1 VHPEVEEQK
10 QKIKEI
16 LYDCAVEIRATKA
29 ALYLSDGGGRYE
41 LVTEYGFRST
51 ARVSLDTNDPIVDRC
66 GRGRNAFF
74 INGLTAE
81 PRFSERLYEASSE
94 RLLAVPIYSRG
105 QLVGMIDMRDKQA
118 KAPFEQSDIPKGQ
131 GIAARIAELFS
142 NKNVFGQRFITLS
155 ESGEG
160 GSAAVEQPPN
170 AAPQLAPPPSTT
182 PTPTPRPSAAPAA
195 APPLRAPEPPP
206 ARRTE
211 LPQVANLVLEARQA
225 VNQRVNVAALPD
237 TLNDTDLSAARDVLR
252 IVLLL
257 PGVVIA
263 SFSAFGHLGGVQEVV
278 SKAPIG
284 DEAMRVFE
292 AKLNIW
298 MKKRG
303 ENAASLKTNVQTPF
317 GTSGQPVR
325 SDQLVKVL
333 TAPVV
338 VGTLSGLALTVAF
351 ETAPDRQTHEML
363 AAFHA
368 QLQIAIE
375 QSISRSAVGALRWR
389 AAGKLLEPD
398 FQHYPE
404 LRNHSAEVTARA
416 EDFAKFLA
424 LSAAEVENVRLVA
437 TLHDVGM
444 RLLEYERLY
453 RKYDLSPDEVGI
465 LREHPSVGAAIVE
478 PVFGREL
485 ARAVLSHHERMD
497 GAGYPHQIHGDDIP
511 LLSRIVQIC
520 DAYEAM
526 VSTDSYQPPQSR
538 DAAISTLALGAGTQ
552 FDRELVQRFQEL
564 MRTR

>member
-118 KAPFEQSDIPKGQ
+118 KAPFEQTDIPKGQ
-131 GIAARIAELFS
+131 GIAARIADLFS

-155 ESGEG
+155 ESGEA
-160 GSAAVEQPPN
+160 GSAPVEMPPN
-170 AAPQLAPPPSTT
+170 AAPQLAPSPST
-182 PTPTPRPSAAPAA
+182 TPTPRPSAAPSG
-195 APPLRAPEPPP
+195 APPLRVPEPPP

-211 LPQVANLVLEARQA
+211 LPQVANLVLEARQV
-225 VNQRVNVAALPD
+225 VNQRVNIAAFPD

-284 DEAMRVFE
+284 DDAMRVFE

-303 ENAASLKTNVQTPF
+303 ETAASLKTNVQTPF

-325 SDQLVKVL
+325 PDQLVKVL

-389 AAGKLLEPD
+389 AAAKLLEPD

-404 LRNHSAEVTARA
+404 LRNHAAEVTARA

-453 RKYDLSPDEVGI
+453 RKYDVSPDEVGI

-478 PVFGREL
+478 PVFGSEL

-497 GAGYPHQIHGDDIP
+497 GSGYPHQLHGDDIP

>member
-29 ALYLSDGGGRYE
+29 ALYLSDGSGRYE

-51 ARVSLDTNDPIVDRC
+51 ARDSLDTNDPIVDRC

-94 RLLAVPIYSRG
+94 RLMAVPIYARG

-118 KAPFEQSDIPKGQ
+118 KAPFEQTDIPKGQ
-131 GIAARIAELFS
+131 GIAARIAELFA

-160 GSAAVEQPPN
+160 AQQPMEMAPN
-170 AAPQLAPPPSTT
+170 AAPALAPPTSSA
-182 PTPTPRPSAAPAA
+182 PTPRPSAAPAA
-195 APPLRAPEPPP
+195 APQLHAPEPSPS
-206 ARRTE
+206 RRNE
-211 LPQVANLVLEARQA
+211 LPQVANLVLQARQ
-225 VNQRVNVAALPD
+225 VVSQRVNINALPD
-237 TLNDTDLSAARDVLR
+237 TLNETDLSAARDVLR

-278 SKAPIG
+278 SKAPIS

-303 ENAASLKTNVQTPF
+303 ETAASLKTNVQTPF

-325 SDQLVKVL
+325 PDQLVKVL

-375 QSISRSAVGALRWR
+375 QSISRSQVGALRWR
-389 AAGKLLEPD
+389 AAAKLLEPD
-398 FQHYPE
+398 FLHYPE
-404 LRNHSAEVTARA
+404 LRNHCAEVTSRA

-478 PVFGREL
+478 PVFGRDL

-497 GAGYPHQIHGDDIP
+497 GAGYPHQMHGDDIP
-511 LLSRIVQIC
+511 LLARIVQIC

>member
-1 VHPEVEEQK
+1 MHPEVEEQK

>member
-1 VHPEVEEQK
+1 MHPEVEEQK

-29 ALYLSDGGGRYE
+29 ALYLSDGSGRYE

-51 ARVSLDTNDPIVDRC
+51 ARATLDNNDPIVDRC

-74 INGLTAE
+74 VNGLTAE
-81 PRFSERLYEASSE
+81 PRFSERLYEAASD

-105 QLVGMIDMRDKQA
+105 QLVGLIDMRDKQA
-118 KAPFEQSDIPKGQ
+118 KAPFEQTDIPKGQ
-131 GIAARIAELFS
+131 GIAARIADLFS

-155 ESGEG
+155 DTNEPSP
-160 GSAAVEQPPN
+160 AATEQAPM
-170 AAPQLAPPPSTT
+170 AAPALAPASPA
-182 PTPTPRPSAAPAA
+182 PTPTPRPAAAPAE
-195 APPLRAPEPPP
+195 APPLRAPEPAP

-211 LPQVANLVLEARQA
+211 LPEVAKLVLQARQS
-225 VNQRVNVAALPD
+225 VSQRVNIAALPD
-237 TLNDTDLSAARDVLR
+237 TLTDVDLAAARDVLR

-263 SFSAFGHLGGVQEVV
+263 SFSAFGHLGGVMEVV
-278 SKAPIG
+278 SKAPLT

-303 ENAASLKTNVQTPF
+303 ESASSLRSNMQTPF
-317 GTSGQPVR
+317 GTNGQPIR
-325 SDQLVKVL
+325 PDQLVKVL

-338 VGTLSGLALTVAF
+338 VGSLAGLALTVAF

-368 QLQIAIE
+368 QLQIAIA
-375 QSISRSAVGALRWR
+375 QSISRSAVGSLRWR

-398 FQHYPE
+398 FSHYPE
-404 LRNHSAEVTARA
+404 LRNHCAEVTSRA

-444 RLLEYERLY
+444 RLLDYERLY
-453 RKYDLSPDEVGI
+453 RKYDLAPEEVAI
-465 LREHPSVGAAIVE
+465 LREHPTVGAAIVE

-485 ARAVLSHHERMD
+485 ARAVLCHHERMD
-497 GAGYPHQIHGDDIP
+497 GGGYPHQLHGDDIP

-520 DAYEAM
+520 DAFEAM

-564 MRTR
+564 MRSR

>member
-29 ALYLSDGGGRYE
+29 ALYLSDGSGHYE

-51 ARVSLDTNDPIVDRC
+51 ARDSLDKNDPIIDRC

-118 KAPFEQSDIPKGQ
+118 KAPFEQTDIPKGQ

-155 ESGEG
+155 ESGEAA
-160 GSAAVEQPPN
+160 SAPVELPPN
-170 AAPQLAPPPSTT
+170 AAPPLAPSTSS
-182 PTPTPRPSAAPAA
+182 TPTPRPSAASAG
-195 APPLRAPEPPP
+195 APPLHAPEPSP

-211 LPQVANLVLEARQA
+211 LPQVANLVLEARQVVA
-225 VNQRVNVAALPD
+225 QRVNVNALPD
-237 TLNDTDLSAARDVLR
+237 TLNDSDLSAARDVLR

-257 PGVVIA
+257 PGVVVA

-278 SKAPIG
+278 SKAAIS

-303 ENAASLKTNVQTPF
+303 ETAASLKTNVQMPF

-325 SDQLVKVL
+325 PDQLVKVL

-389 AAGKLLEPD
+389 AAAKLLEPD

-453 RKYDLSPDEVGI
+453 RKYDVSPDEIGI

-538 DAAISTLALGAGTQ
+538 DAAMSTLALGAGTQ

>member
-1 VHPEVEEQK
+1 MHPEVEEQK

-29 ALYLSDGGGRYE
+29 ALYLSDGSGRYE

-51 ARVSLDTNDPIVDRC
+51 ARPTLDNNDPIVDRC

-81 PRFSERLYEASSE
+81 PRFSERLYEAASD

-105 QLVGMIDMRDKQA
+105 QLVGLIDMRDKQA
-118 KAPFEQSDIPKGQ
+118 KAAFEQSDIPKGQ
-131 GIAARIAELFS
+131 GIAARIAELFA
-142 NKNVFGQRFITLS
+142 NKNVFGQRFITLADS
-155 ESGEG
+155 NEPAQ
-160 GSAAVEQPPN
+160 AAMEQAPM
-170 AAPQLAPPPSTT
+170 AAPALAAPAPT

-195 APPLRAPEPPP
+195 APPLRAPEPAPV
-206 ARRTE
+206 RRTE
-211 LPQVANLVLEARQA
+211 LPEVAKLVLHARQH
-225 VNQRVNVAALPD
+225 VSQRVNIAALPD
-237 TLNDTDLSAARDVLR
+237 TLNDSDLAAARDVLR

-263 SFSAFGHLGGVQEVV
+263 SFSAFGHLGGVMEVV
-278 SKAPIG
+278 SKAPLS

-303 ENAASLKTNVQTPF
+303 ESAAALRTNMQTPF
-317 GTSGQPVR
+317 GTNGSPIR
-325 SDQLVKVL
+325 PDQLVKVL

-338 VGTLSGLALTVAF
+338 VGSLAGLALTVAF

-375 QSISRSAVGALRWR
+375 QSISRSSVGALRWR
-389 AAGKLLEPD
+389 AASKLLEPD
-398 FQHYPE
+398 FLHYPE
-404 LRNHSAEVTARA
+404 LRNHCAEVTSRA

-437 TLHDVGM
+437 SLHDVGM
-444 RLLEYERLY
+444 RLLDYERLY
-453 RKYDLSPDEVGI
+453 RKYDLAPEEVAI
-465 LREHPSVGAAIVE
+465 LREHATVGAAIVE
-478 PVFGREL
+478 PVFGRDL
-485 ARAVLSHHERMD
+485 ARAVLCHHERMD
-497 GAGYPHQIHGDDIP
+497 GAGYPHQLHGDDIP
-511 LLSRIVQIC
+511 LISRVVQIC
-520 DAYEAM
+520 DAFEAM
-526 VSTDSYQPPQSR
+526 VSVDSYQPPQSR

-552 FDRELVQRFQEL
+552 FDRELVQRFQEM
-564 MRTR
+564 MRAR

>member
-1 VHPEVEEQK
+1 MHPEVEEQK

-29 ALYLSDGGGRYE
+29 ALYLSDGSGHYE

-51 ARVSLDTNDPIVDRC
+51 ARDSLDKNDPIIDRC

-118 KAPFEQSDIPKGQ
+118 KAPFEQTDIPKGQ

-155 ESGEG
+155 ESGEAA
-160 GSAAVEQPPN
+160 SAPVELPPN
-170 AAPQLAPPPSTT
+170 AAPPLAPSTSS
-182 PTPTPRPSAAPAA
+182 TPTPRPSAASAG
-195 APPLRAPEPPP
+195 APPLHAPEPSP

-211 LPQVANLVLEARQA
+211 LPQVANLVLEARQVVA
-225 VNQRVNVAALPD
+225 QRVNVNALPD
-237 TLNDTDLSAARDVLR
+237 TLNDSDLSAARDVLR

-257 PGVVIA
+257 PGVVVA

-278 SKAPIG
+278 SKAAIS

-303 ENAASLKTNVQTPF
+303 ETAASLKTNVQMPF

-325 SDQLVKVL
+325 PDQLVKVL

-389 AAGKLLEPD
+389 AAAKLLEPD

-453 RKYDLSPDEVGI
+453 RKYDVSPDEIGI

-538 DAAISTLALGAGTQ
+538 DAAMSTLALGAGTQ

>member
-1 VHPEVEEQK
+1 MHPEVEEQK

-29 ALYLSDGGGRYE
+29 ALYLSDGSGRYE

-51 ARVSLDTNDPIVDRC
+51 ARDTLDNNDPIVDRC

-74 INGLTAE
+74 VNGLTAE
-81 PRFSERLYEASSE
+81 PRFSERLYEASSD

-105 QLVGMIDMRDKQA
+105 QLVGLIDMRDKQA
-118 KAPFEQSDIPKGQ
+118 KAPFEQTDIPKGQ
-131 GIAARIAELFS
+131 GIAMRIAELFV

-155 ESGEG
+155 DTNEPSA
-160 GSAAVEQPPN
+160 AAVEQ
-170 AAPQLAPPPSTT
+170 APA
-182 PTPTPRPSAAPAA
+182 AAPALAAPTPAPRPATPAPNA
-195 APPLRAPEPPP
+195 APPLRAPEPSP
-206 ARRTE
+206 APRRTE
-211 LPQVANLVLEARQA
+211 LSQVGNLVLQARQA
-225 VNQRVNVAALPD
+225 VSQRVNVAALPE
-237 TLNDTDLSAARDVLR
+237 TLSDVDLAAARDVLR

-278 SKAPIG
+278 SKSAIS

-303 ENAASLKTNVQTPF
+303 ETAASLRTNVQMPF
-317 GTSGQPVR
+317 GTSGSPVVPE
-325 SDQLVKVL
+325 QLVKVL

-338 VGTLSGLALTVAF
+338 VGSLTGLALTVAF

-375 QSISRSAVGALRWR
+375 QSVSRSATGAFRWR
-389 AAGKLLEPD
+389 AAAKLLEPD
-398 FQHYPE
+398 FAHYPE
-404 LRNHSAEVTARA
+404 LRNHCAEVTARA

-424 LSAAEVENVRLVA
+424 LSATEVENVRLTA

-444 RLLEYERLY
+444 RLLDYERLY
-453 RKYDLSPDEVGI
+453 RKYDLAPDELAI

-478 PVFGREL
+478 PMFGRDL
-485 ARAVLSHHERMD
+485 ARAVLTHHERMD
-497 GAGYPHQIHGDDIP
+497 GTGYPHQLQGDDIP
-511 LLSRIVQIC
+511 ILARIVQIC
-520 DAYEAM
+520 DAYQAM

-552 FDRELVQRFQEL
+552 FDRDLVHRFQEL